1 MLVKHGLFLG
11 GRRTGKIEREGGSF
25 GGGGGR
31 CFPRVPWSISFQSV
45 CVS

>member
-25 GGGGGR
+25 GGGGEVLSQG
-31 CFPRVPWSISFQSV
+31 PLVH
-45 CVS
+45 